1 MNNSNFNPYEAKDKG
16 RISIIQFV
24 FLAVTL
30 VIATADVFL
39 PAFVAQEA
47 KQDSWIS
54 VILGTITSL
63 VFVNMFITLGLKYP
77 EKTLIQYS
85 CDILGK
91 PLGKLVGLLYI
102 YYFLFIAWMVSR
114 ELGEIF
120 VTAFNPSAPVLVFSI
135 TVIIVAAYAILSG
148 LEVIARVNEILI
160 PSGIG
165 VLMFIALINVPNMDF
180 KNFLPIMY
188 NGFYP
193 AVKGA
198 ILIQAWQ
205 LETVILLQF
214 VPFIKDKDKIR
225 KGVSASIIILGLSLG
240 VGVLT
245 IATFGS
251 LTGKLLFPALEYV
264 RIASLGTY
272 IQNLD
277 ISIMIVWIAGIFIK
291 IAISYYAAVLSIS
304 QYLGLK
310 SYKQVIIPV
319 GVLIIC
325 FSMATTKMLVDFIH
339 SLHYIFPFLSFTM
352 GAVIPGILL
361 LVSVVK
367 ANLQVRATFK
377 GITFYY
383 NIHNN

>member
-1 MNNSNFNPYEAKDKG
+1 
-16 RISIIQFV
+16 
-24 FLAVTL
+24 
-30 VIATADVFL
+30 
-39 PAFVAQEA
+39 
-47 KQDSWIS
+47 
-54 VILGTITSL
+54 L
-63 VFVNMFITLGLKYP
+63 VFVNMFLTLGLKYP
-77 EKTLIQYS
+77 DKTLIQYS

-102 YYFLFIAWMVSR
+102 YYFLFIAWVVTR

-135 TVIIVAAYAILSG
+135 TVVIVAAYAVLSG
-148 LEVIARVNEILI
+148 LEVIARINEILI
-160 PSGIG
+160 PSGMG
-165 VLMFIALINVPNMDF
+165 VLLFIALINAPNMDF
-180 KNFLPIMY
+180 KNFFPIMY

-193 AVKGA
+193 PVKGA

-205 LETVILLQF
+205 METVILLQVIPF
-214 VPFIKDKDKIR
+214 VKEKDKIR
-225 KGVSASIIILGLSLG
+225 KGISASIIIMGLSLE
-240 VGVLT
+240 VGALT

-251 LTGKLLFPALEYV
+251 LTAKMLFPALEYV
-264 RIASLGTY
+264 RIASLGPY

-291 IAISYYAAVLSIS
+291 IAITYYTSVLSIS

-325 FSMATTKMLVDFIH
+325 FSMATAKMLVDFIH

-352 GAVIPGILL
+352 GVVIPGILL
-361 LVSVVK
+361 LVSVVRSK
-367 ANLQVRATFK
+367 LAGSGKTLK
-377 GITFYY
+377 G
-383 NIHNN
+383 